1 MRRIHP
7 GPLEIERQYNESQM
21 SERSGKS
28 PALTLSR
35 VRMRKDQHN
44 RGRRRIEPSRSIYE
58 SRQAVISGA
67 CSSPRD
73 ASSLC
78 KMIWGWL
85 SISGLPVDRWDARP
99 PQVRRADH
107 VLPGSG
113 YLRVV
118 RLEHHI

>member
-58 SRQAVISGA
+58 SRQSGHLGGMLQPERRFELVQDDLALALDLRLA
-67 CSSPRD
+67 C
-73 ASSLC
+73 
-78 KMIWGWL
+78 
-85 SISGLPVDRWDARP
+85 
-99 PQVRRADH
+99 
-107 VLPGSG
+107 
-113 YLRVV
+113 
-118 RLEHHI
+118 